1 MTSLEKRNACFSKG
15 HARSQ
20 TVVHSICKLVMIA
33 AKHPM
38 QTSLSDFY
46 FILFFIFAVA
56 LSICTDGSSRAPALI
71 SC

>member
-1 MTSLEKRNACFSKG
+1 MLFFFNFSKG

-33 AKHPM
+33 AEHPM

-46 FILFFIFAVA
+46 FYFFYFF
-56 LSICTDGSSRAPALI
+56 LL
-71 SC
+71 